1 MNNINIQADPQDV
14 YNNLNDVLSLFEPDI
29 NNHIEVTTLLPLPQ
43 EGDFRF
49 EFEPRK
55 GGYVMI
61 HRNEPPLIIMQL
73 IEPKTQ
79 EEYDTAIKNII
90 PYYRINMPEEQ
101 RILHWSGSEKPYMG
115 TEEDIDKT
123 HIIYAAMRQ
132 AHQWWGLYGK
142 DKVNEFKLK
151 HNMTV

>member
-1 MNNINIQADPQDV
+1 MNTPNIQADPRDV
-14 YNNLNDVLSLFEPDI
+14 YTNLNDVLSLFEPDI
-29 NNHIEVTTLLPLPQ
+29 NGRIDVQKILPLPQ

-79 EEYDTAIKNII
+79 EEYDKAIQNII
-90 PYYRINMPEEQ
+90 PYYRINMPDEMK
-101 RILHWSGSEKPYMG
+101 ILHWSGCERPYMG
-115 TEEDIDKT
+115 VEEDKAKADT
-123 HIIYAAMRQ
+123 VYAAMRQ
-132 AHQWWGLYGK
+132 AHQWWNLYGK
-142 DKVNEFKLK
+142 DRVNDFKLK
-151 HNMTV
+151 NNMTV